1 MSQKQSK
8 VKTSSKLVYCG
19 KFKMAD
25 KIAQNPFIHEI
36 NQALNTG
43 KCLKSLE
50 EHSKNFTE
58 SLFLPKFADYVK
70 NLGKKLEIY
79 DLQAQSKQAK
89 IRSENASN
97 TSIRDEIIHDLN
109 ILWNIF
115 SRAESRQCI
124 CPLFLKLFKTIC
136 EDKGCL
142 LVYLR
147 NCLNSH
153 DHFVAFQSYKVF
165 CKVYK
170 CFPDL
175 IQCVEF
181 EELLKISLSD
191 YGDNCS
197 QWLGIYTAEI
207 IKDLLIEIK
216 SCTELSTLSQFSSK
230 SERHASCCVLENEY
244 SNEIWTKDIKV
255 SLCSYW
261 LKLTNHYSAKL
272 AAVLN
277 HKDEFSCDVH
287 CDGYDHFQQILTT
300 MLSYGRIFIESCDFF
315 SANQTS
321 VDMNMHSEKAIPD
334 ISGNKKLTINCD
346 DMESSS
352 GETLKNFKQVDY
364 TWILFE
370 EIIVQLI
377 KIDHKK
383 CLLHFSRTVFQFVN
397 DLASAFLEHCF
408 GKESTSLS
416 YEEIQRVVRIC
427 GNLVEHCNM
436 LLGTIPTVTGK
447 VRFGGQDDSGEQ
459 EISDVN
465 SQSYDQVCFRKVL
478 LLIIKGVLVKCHA
491 QDDSSKIIQ
500 WQGEVI

>member
-1 MSQKQSK
+1 
-8 VKTSSKLVYCG
+8 
-19 KFKMAD
+19 MAD

-36 NQALNTG
+36 NQALNTR
-43 KCLKSLE
+43 KCLKSLAE
-50 EHSKNFTE
+50 YSENFTE
-58 SLFLPKFADYVK
+58 SLFLPKFAGNVK
-70 NLGKKLEIY
+70 NLGKKLEIFG
-79 DLQAQSKQAK
+79 LQAQSKQAE

-136 EDKGCL
+136 EDNGCL

-175 IQCVEF
+175 IQCVQF
-181 EELLKISLSD
+181 QELLKISLSD
-191 YGDNCS
+191 DGDNCS

-207 IKDLLIEIK
+207 IKALLIEMK
-216 SCTELSTLSQFSSK
+216 SCTELSTFSQHSPK
-230 SERHASCCVLENEY
+230 SERHASCCVLENEN
-244 SNEIWTKDIKV
+244 SNEIWTKDIKFT
-255 SLCSYW
+255 LCSYW

-277 HKDEFSCDVH
+277 HKDEFSCDVR
-287 CDGYDHFQQILTT
+287 CDGLDHFQQILTT
-300 MLSYGRIFIESCDFF
+300 MLSYGRTFIETCGFF

-321 VDMNMHSEKAIPD
+321 DNLNMHSEKAIPE
-334 ISGNKKLTINCD
+334 ISGNKTFTISYD
-346 DMESSS
+346 SMDSSS
-352 GETLKNFKQVDY
+352 GETLTSLKQGDY
-364 TWILFE
+364 TWIVFE

-397 DLASAFLEHCF
+397 DFAGAVSEHCF

-416 YEEIQRVVRIC
+416 DEEIQRVVRIC

-447 VRFGGQDDSGEQ
+447 VHFGGQDDSGER

-465 SQSYDQVCFRKVL
+465 SQSYDQVCLRKVL
-478 LLIIKGVLVKCHA
+478 LLIIKLILPTCCA

-500 WQGEVI
+500 WQGKVI